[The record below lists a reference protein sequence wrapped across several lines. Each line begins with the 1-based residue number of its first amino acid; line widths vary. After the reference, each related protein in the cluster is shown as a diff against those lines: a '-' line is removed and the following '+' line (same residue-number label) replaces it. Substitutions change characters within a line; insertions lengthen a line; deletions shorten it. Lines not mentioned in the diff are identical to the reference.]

1 MEKLFSFIF
10 VLIIFFSI
18 NITCFAAGKS
28 DRSSAAITPGT
39 PMYEYG
45 RKIILTVFIF
55 LYSTKSILFKNK
67 NDK

>member
-10 VLIIFFSI
+10 MLIIFFSVS
-18 NITCFAAGKS
+18 ITCFAAAESG
-28 DRSSAAITPGT
+28 RSPVAITPGT

-45 RKIILTVFIF
+45 RKIILAVFIF